1 MTYAA
6 AKCRGKQYHTTLQ
19 QSCNFEATK
28 FGHGIMQN
36 YACSAQFR
44 SDIVQIRS
52 ESEVTVTLS
61 SSTMLDVLINPP
73 YLMLVLSKFHRSP
86 VVVVISDGPPMGI
99 KPQWGPSTDVS
110 IWISWECVLGS
121 RKIEQSSDRRMILM
135 FEKRYNTLMFP
146 ISWSNLPPS
155 APRTRIYSCN

>member
-1 MTYAA
+1 MNNKFTYMDIMTYAA

-73 YLMLVLSKFHRSP
+73 YLMLVLS
-86 VVVVISDGPPMGI
+86 
-99 KPQWGPSTDVS
+99 
-110 IWISWECVLGS
+110 E
-121 RKIEQSSDRRMILM
+121 
-135 FEKRYNTLMFP
+135 
-146 ISWSNLPPS
+146 
-155 APRTRIYSCN
+155 